1 MFEYKTT
8 VRMCHTD
15 AAGIM
20 FFANAFVLMHE
31 CYEAFL
37 EQTVSIGQM
46 ISDGDYI
53 IPIVHTEADYKISMK
68 VSDKINIALT
78 LGEVKRTSFEL
89 DYTITN
95 QAGDTTVTV
104 KAFHAVVDAK
114 TRRPMRL
121 PDQVKEFLAKLES

>member
-37 EQTVSIGQM
+37 DETVSIGQM
-46 ISDGDYI
+46 LEDGEYI

-68 VSDKINIALT
+68 VSEQINIAMS
-78 LGEVKRTSFEL
+78 LGEVRRTSFTFN
-89 DYTITN
+89 YTITN
-95 QAGDTTVTV
+95 QTGNETITVTAV
-104 KAFHAVVDAK
+104 HAVVDAK
-114 TRRPMRL
+114 TRKPMRL
-121 PDQVKEFLAKLES
+121 PEQVKQFLAKLQD